1 MAVSSRIKLTCL
13 AGAIASLAGFN
24 TALAQSDQGARGLE
38 EIVVTAQRR
47 EQSLQEVPISI
58 ETITGLQIQ
67 QQGYRDLNEL
77 ANFSA
82 TVYID
87 DDGFLSQDRSI
98 RGFGTSGNALTLEQA
113 VPIFVDGIHF
123 GRPAQVQARVHGSG
137 TCRGAQR
144 SAASLLRYERHRWRV

>member
-1 MAVSSRIKLTCL
+1 MFATRKTVLTIVLGTL
-13 AGAIASLAGFN
+13 APFAGFGF
-24 TALAQSDQGARGLE
+24 AVAQEDGSRAMLE
-38 EIVVTAQRR
+38 EITVTAQRR

-113 VPIFVDGIHF
+113 VPIFVDG
-123 GRPAQVQARVHGSG
+123 AS
-137 TCRGAQR
+137 R
-144 SAASLLRYERHRWRV
+144 S